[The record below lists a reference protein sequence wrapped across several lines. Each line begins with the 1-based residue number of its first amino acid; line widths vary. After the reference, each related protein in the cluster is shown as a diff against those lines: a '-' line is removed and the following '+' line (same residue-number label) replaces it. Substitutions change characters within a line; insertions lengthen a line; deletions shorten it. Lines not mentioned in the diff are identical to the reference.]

1 MTNTN
6 ISESECLISQGYWL
20 PLRKQR
26 RIFAIIVGA
35 TGVVLI
41 DTQKCDPVISIF
53 NDADLAQFGK
63 CKWVDDCSHVR

>member
-6 ISESECLISQGYWL
+6 ISESECSISQGYWV

-35 TGVVLI
+35 TGAVLI
-41 DTQKCDPVISIF
+41 DAQKCDPAF
-53 NDADLAQFGK
+53 TALNDADSTQFDNCG
-63 CKWVDDCSHVR
+63 